1 MYFILV
7 IIRRLRCL
15 FWSVATWVESFWLLV
30 FSREIW
36 QHRRLRQG
44 RSMTKGD
51 DEKTERTVEGAQM
64 KIQTSAANFY
74 IARDQRTLTLP
85 PFVDSF
91 GLKSLQAKN
100 RRIENHMWKPSL
112 WQVFETMSRRFSGGG
127 KVKQGFC
134 SFSVT
139 FFSLRCPFG
148 KHFLLCSCRFSLQS
162 LTTNTCFHFAKM
174 LFNIQRGFQ
183 SQVFVLYLL

>member
-1 MYFILV
+1 M
-7 IIRRLRCL
+7 

-30 FSREIW
+30 CSREIW

-64 KIQTSAANFY
+64 KIQTSAVNFY

-112 WQVFETMSRRFSGGG
+112 W
-127 KVKQGFC
+127 
-134 SFSVT
+134 
-139 FFSLRCPFG
+139 
-148 KHFLLCSCRFSLQS
+148 
-162 LTTNTCFHFAKM
+162 
-174 LFNIQRGFQ
+174 
-183 SQVFVLYLL
+183 